1 MIHVGEMIYIIQRLL
16 QTSDKRTEPV
26 FQLTPTF
33 FIWSFWSDNVAPCRF
48 FFSWLDGPLAA
59 DTQQPAE

>member
-16 QTSDKRTEPV
+16 LTSDKRTEPI

-33 FIWSFWSDNVAPCRF
+33 FIWSFWSD
-48 FFSWLDGPLAA
+48 DGPLAT
-59 DTQQPAE
+59 DTQQPAESLCRNNPA